1 MILLNLKKCLMS
13 FGLVL
18 LCVGLFTAQTAE
30 VTVNLTEILQNAN
43 LQTQKYDAEFKNL
56 LAAETKTFETFDREG
71 NVKKRTVIESNFIV
85 LQSEKNTNG
94 SVTAEYRSVTK
105 VDGKEV
111 GDVEKRNAD
120 LFEQI
125 AKAKSVKEEL
135 ERIQK
140 ESSRY
145 DKNIEISGF
154 TLLQAPVLD
163 DVLRPFFEFSM
174 LDREV
179 IGGRE
184 VFVVSYRQTKQSPNI
199 LINQKNFNN
208 QGLILSF
215 EADLPDSFKK
225 SDVFLRGKLWID
237 AETFQI
243 WREERELTAAK
254 DSNNFVLQRSDF
266 EYQPS
271 DFGILVP
278 KQISLVQ
285 NKVKKTD
292 GKFTETKNL
301 KVSFTYS
308 RFRKSNVDV
317 QILDDEN

>member
-43 LQTQKYDAEFKNL
+43 LQTQKYEAEFKNL